1 MGRSVEA
8 VMGTLRSVRH
18 PEGGWVGRRGSR
30 AWADRSVG
38 LDLWRSRTPSR
49 EHGRRELEA
58 QAPKSALLVTL
69 AKSARRR
76 TVWPW
81 PRGAWAPA
89 FTRRLARRPRSSG
102 CDRRSRTRRGRASP
116 ELGSARWRRDG
127 SGAFPAVAGRRVE
140 IAAAWI
146 EGRQMAPTR
155 RRGLVAGAAD
165 LNLQRAHSSALTPRT
180 PFSAPFAA
188 RARRPARTSRRSW
201 WSTPRPR
208 RSTVR

>member
-81 PRGAWAPA
+81 PCGAWAPA

-102 CDRRSRTRRGRASP
+102 CRRRSRTRRGRVSP

-146 EGRQMAPTR
+146 RRPPDGTDPSQRFGRGRTR
-155 RRGLVAGAAD
+155 PQFAAGA
-165 LNLQRAHSSALTPRT
+165 QQCAH
-180 PFSAPFAA
+180 APHPLFCPL
-188 RARRPARTSRRSW
+188 RC
-201 WSTPRPR
+201 
-208 RSTVR
+208 